1 MTAKS
6 IGVGVVGCGK
16 IAQMMH
22 LPTLQ
27 ELPEF
32 HIAALCDISK
42 KVLDEV
48 GSMYG
53 VEKRHTKFQAL
64 IDDPAVD
71 AVLICNF
78 DHGKVVEACLKS
90 GKHMLVEKPLA
101 FTRSEGKALVE
112 AARISKAV
120 NLIGYMKFY
129 DEGYVEGVEHIRK
142 AGTPKSIQVHDFA
155 GVFDPYDGLY
165 TLSRGSDVSPEL
177 LSKEPTD
184 AATRIEA
191 ELGPDHAA
199 YRDLY
204 QMLLMLGSHD
214 LAALRGAFGTPE
226 KVLYARAPNMS
237 HIIAMLEFEGGATA
251 LLEVSFGAQYEWWD
265 EWMEVHGDASIVR
278 IDFNHPYVRNAPAT
292 VRVRTPMNGKG
303 ADTVITPLPE
313 DAFRR
318 EWQHFARCIRNNETP
333 VTPIDGGQ
341 ADLELALSIIKALP
355 PLTA

>member
-1 MTAKS
+1 MTAKP

-32 HIAALCDISK
+32 TIAAICDISE
-42 KVLDEV
+42 KVLGEV
-48 GSMYG
+48 GEMYG
-53 VEKRHTKFQAL
+53 VERRHTGFQAL
-64 IDDPAVD
+64 IDDPAVE

-101 FTRSEGKALVE
+101 FTPSEGRPLVE
-112 AARISKAV
+112 AAAKSDAV

-129 DEGYVEGVEHIRK
+129 DEGYVEGCEQIRA
-142 AGTPKSIQVHDFA
+142 AGKPKSIQVHDFA

-165 TLSRGSDVSPEL
+165 TLSRGSDVAPEL
-177 LSKEPTD
+177 LSKEPAD
-184 AATRIEA
+184 AAARIEA
-191 ELGPDHAA
+191 ELSPDHVA

-214 LAALRGAFGTPE
+214 LAALRGAFGAPE
-226 KVLYARAPNMS
+226 TVLYARAPNMS
-237 HIIAMLEFEGGATA
+237 HIMAVLGFANDVTA
-251 LLEVSFGAQYEWWD
+251 VLEVSFGAQYEWWD
-265 EWMEVHGDASIVR
+265 EWMEVHGDTSIVR
-278 IDFNHPYVRNAPAT
+278 IDFQHPYVRNAPAT
-292 VRVRTPMNGKG
+292 VRVRTPANGKG
-303 ADTVITPLPE
+303 ADAVMTPLPE

-318 EWQHFARCIRNNETP
+318 EWQHFARCIRDKETP
-333 VTPIDGGQ
+333 VTPIAGGLS
-341 ADLELALSIIKALP
+341 DLELALAIIKALP
-355 PLTA
+355 PLKG